1 LPPPP
6 SPGSRKNVASAR
18 KNAAGARQN
27 AEGARKNAEGAN
39 ENAAANRKSAA
50 GKHTNANSDRP
61 TTADVRRNA
70 ADADVQ
76 QIVRLDGLAV
86 RRRRHDR
93 GWSARDLVDAIQDA
107 SFSASGLRQTLT
119 PNQIQAIEEREER
132 IAYSDLLLLAD
143 GLACD
148 PSDLIAE
155 GEMSSTP
162 RGRRLH

>member
-1 LPPPP
+1 MPPPP
-6 SPGSRKNVASAR
+6 SPGSHKNIANAHKKATPARNSASGADE
-18 KNAAGARQN
+18 NAAGD
-27 AEGARKNAEGAN
+27 
-39 ENAAANRKSAA
+39 RKSAA
-50 GKHTNANSDRP
+50 GMHTNAKSDGP
-61 TTADVRRNA
+61 TTADIRRNA

-76 QIVRLDGLAV
+76 PIVRLDGLAV

-93 GWSARDLVDAIQDA
+93 GWSARDLVEAIQDA

-155 GEMSSTP
+155 GEMSSAP